1 LLTKTCQLKQVFFV
15 FAISDLTNRQ
25 ITVQNKKI
33 IITGPTGL
41 IGTHLANYLTGR
53 GWDVIA
59 FSRNIEHSKNILP
72 LIFRHVDWNPQSDN
86 NQWHSELI
94 DATAI
99 INLAGASIAGGPWT
113 DEYKKVIISSRVNST
128 NSIVSAIKTMSNP
141 PMLVN
146 ASAIGYYGNRS
157 NEVLDE
163 DSDSGDGFLAEV
175 TRQWEES
182 AMNAEPYTTVA
193 IARTGIVL
201 SKNGGALGKL
211 LTPFRLFIGGPL
223 GSGKQYWSWI
233 HIDDIVRMFE
243 FVIENKISGPV
254 NFVSP
259 NPVTM
264 SEFAATLGK
273 VIHRPSV
280 FKVPGFAL
288 KHLLGESSEM
298 VLDSQC
304 VIPRKA
310 QSNNY
315 KFQFPELKSAL
326 EAMRL

>member
-1 LLTKTCQLKQVFFV
+1 MNQT
-15 FAISDLTNRQ
+15 
-25 ITVQNKKI
+25 KKI
-33 IITGPTGL
+33 IITGVTGL
-41 IGTHLANYLTGR
+41 IGSHLAKHLTGR
-53 GWDVIA
+53 GWDVVA
-59 FSRNIEHSKNILP
+59 FSRNIEHSKNVLP
-72 LIFRHVDWNPQSDN
+72 RIFRHVAWNPRSDDK
-86 NQWHSELI
+86 QWYSELN

-99 INLAGASIAGGPWT
+99 INLAGASIAGERWT
-113 DEYKKVIISSRVNST
+113 NEYKKVIISSRVDST
-128 NSIVSAIKTMSNP
+128 NSIVSAIKTISNP

-157 NEVLDE
+157 NEVIDE

-182 AMNAEPYTTVA
+182 AMNAKPFTTVA
-193 IARTGIVL
+193 IARMGIVL
-201 SKNGGALGKL
+201 SENGGALEKL

-233 HIDDIVRMFE
+233 HIDDVARMFE
-243 FVIENKISGPV
+243 FVIENKMSGPV

-264 SEFAATLGK
+264 SVFAETLGK
-273 VIHRPSV
+273 VMHRPSV
-280 FKVPGFAL
+280 FKVPGFVL
-288 KHLLGESSEM
+288 KLLLGESSDM

-315 KFQFPELKSAL
+315 KFLYPELKSAL